1 MLQLVY
7 PIERY
12 AGEAGRYQKI
22 PSTNEV
28 VTTNRLNKYAG
39 ANLKRKVQTRLCTC
53 FAEQT
58 KAKIEGHVNL
68 RVRFYEPDRRRD
80 EDNVIAGLKFIQD
93 ALVCMKILK
102 DDSQRYVHV
111 LPEVFVDT
119 ENPRIEVDI
128 EETGK

>member
-1 MLQLVY
+1 MMQLVY

-12 AGEAGRYQKI
+12 SGEAGRYKKI

-28 VTTNRLNKYAG
+28 ITANRLNKYVG
-39 ANLKRKVQTRLCTC
+39 ANLKKKVQTSLCDC
-53 FAEQT
+53 FAEQVKETFT
-58 KAKIEGHVNL
+58 KHVTL
-68 RVRFYEPDRRRD
+68 KVRFYEPDRRRD

-93 ALVCMKILK
+93 ALVCMKVLK
-102 DDSQRYVHV
+102 DDSQKYVHV

-128 EETGK
+128 EETKK

>member
-1 MLQLVY
+1 MTHLEY

-12 AGEAGRYQKI
+12 AGETGRYQKL

-28 VTTNRLNKYAG
+28 ITTNRLNRYAG
-39 ANLKRKVQTRLCTC
+39 NNLKKKVQTGLCYC
-53 FAEQT
+53 FSEQT
-58 KAKIEGHVNL
+58 KAKYDSHVTL
-68 RVRFYEPDRRRD
+68 TVRFYEPDKRRD

-102 DDSQRYVHV
+102 DDSQKYVHV

-119 ENPRIEVDI
+119 ENPRIEIDI
-128 EETGK
+128 EEDER

>member
-1 MLQLVY
+1 MTHLEY

-12 AGEAGRYQKI
+12 AGEVGRYKKL

-28 VTTNRLNKYAG
+28 ITTNRLNRYAG
-39 ANLKRKVQTRLCTC
+39 ANLKKTVQTGLCYC
-53 FAEQT
+53 FGAQT
-58 KAKIEGHVNL
+58 KERYEKHVTM
-68 RVRFYEPDRRRD
+68 RVKFFEPDRRRD

-102 DDSQRYVHV
+102 DDSQKYVHV

-128 EETGK
+128 EEDL